1 MKYTFKEMLNAD
13 IYESTK
19 VMFVLGQYMLFNNL
33 VCDELKAMCME
44 DNPVALD
51 SNDEISGEFGLGTDS
66 EYSTSN
72 SVDFNTF
79 MEVVTVPSINGKWY
93 CKVDLASLS
102 KKQKDQLFSYIKS
115 PTDNGIL
122 VVSSNDWK
130 VYKDVLKNRVLSFS
144 KVSHI
149 MQLSFPSKDVLKIIV
164 QQLFADKGIDI
175 QPPAIEYFM
184 LRMSSAYDKYEDVI
198 DNIVTNHKSTTLE
211 LSDIKNYMSGIENFI
226 LNDLVMQL
234 PKPMTSDK
242 TNSKKVLKVLMYL
255 EEEFTAKGVLYKLLN
270 IIDECIEFR
279 VLINSGKIPMG
290 INYFYK
296 DVIDSLGGEKSKYGK
311 MKEWTFRNKANLAS
325 QTSLRDWVYMKLILE
340 KAIDDVK
347 VSDVEMDAK
356 CQKALY
362 ELCTR
367 SVLHPDRINNIIGI
381 KNVLEKTME
390 DVNNI
395 VYSEDDLKKII
406 EDETFANFE

>member
-93 CKVDLASLS
+93 CKVDLTSLS

>member
-33 VCDELKAMCME
+33 VCDELKAMCIE

-367 SVLHPDRINNIIGI
+367 SVLYPDRINNIIGV

-395 VYSEDDLKKII
+395 VYSEDGLRKII
-406 EDETFANFE
+406 EDETLANFE

>member
-44 DNPVALD
+44 DNPVTLNI
-51 SNDEISGEFGLGTDS
+51 NDEISGEFGLETDNES
-66 EYSTSN
+66 STSN

-93 CKVDLASLS
+93 CKVDLASLN
-102 KKQKDQLFSYIKS
+102 KKQKDQLFNYIKS

-149 MQLSFPSKDVLKIIV
+149 MQLSFPSKDVLKVIV

-175 QPPAIEYFM
+175 QPPAIEYFI
-184 LRMSSAYDKYEDVI
+184 LRMSSAYDKYEGVI
-198 DNIVTNHKSTTLE
+198 DTIVTNHKSTTLE

-242 TNSKKVLKVLMYL
+242 TNSKKILKILMYL
-255 EEEFTAKGVLYKLLN
+255 EEEFTAKGILYKLLN
-270 IIDECIEFR
+270 IINECIEFR

-325 QTSLRDWVYMKLILE
+325 QTSLRDWVYMRLILQ
-340 KAIDDVK
+340 KAIDDIK
-347 VSDVEMDAK
+347 VSDAEMDAK

-367 SVLHPDRINNIIGI
+367 SVLHPDRIDNIIGVKDI
-381 KNVLEKTME
+381 LDKTME
-390 DVNNI
+390 DVNHI
-395 VYSEDDLKKII
+395 VYSEDGLKKII
-406 EDETFANFE
+406 EEETLANIE

>member
-44 DNPVALD
+44 GNPVALD
-51 SNDEISGEFGLGTDS
+51 SNDEISGEFGLETDS
-66 EYSTSN
+66 ESSTSN

-311 MKEWTFRNKANLAS
+311 MKEWAFRNKANLAS

-406 EDETFANFE
+406 KDETFANFE